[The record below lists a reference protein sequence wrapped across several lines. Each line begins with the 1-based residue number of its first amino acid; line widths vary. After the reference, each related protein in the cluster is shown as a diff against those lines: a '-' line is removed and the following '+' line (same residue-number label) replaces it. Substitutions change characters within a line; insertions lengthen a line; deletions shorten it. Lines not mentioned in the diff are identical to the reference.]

1 MPASQELL
9 NQGRYRIV
17 QPIAENIGSRSF
29 DAVDTVSNVNVVV
42 KEILSPLGK
51 VATPSQLENLKISFT
66 NQARL
71 LKDLRH
77 NHLLNV
83 TDYFSEVGRQYLVLE
98 SIDGTY
104 LSTILNSANDAEFDL
119 TKKTG
124 WIVQLLDAV
133 EFLQSRTIGFVHGKI
148 DPWNIIISRSGEL
161 KLLSV
166 PSVSEND
173 QPLDTSVAEVAD
185 KEERLCYSPLE
196 IIWGDLDPAS
206 QKVISQCYDEQSE
219 AILLSPAD
227 ARSDVYSIGAVIYH
241 LISGQKPVDALER
254 SIELLESK
262 PDPLK
267 LPPSIA
273 LGLANF
279 LQRSLEIKR
288 EDRFDSAAAMHRE
301 LTQLIENG
309 VLPRPDREEVSGA
322 SVKGVPSPQN
332 DSKPKKSEGLDRSSV
347 SIPKTPRSS
356 SLRPDNNIPDIVTV
370 PSPSDDDLLGIE
382 SASSTLVE
390 NNLRAD
396 HENHRDLASAA
407 NDKEQHK
414 QKAYGDDILELTGAD
429 TLDSDNDKQVSF
441 GYEPNIE
448 NSNRVPMYAVFA
460 GLAAVII
467 IAVVGGWMFLGSN
480 STTAQPEQISVTA
493 PPQQPAQ
500 TQDQQDLNGGVP
512 ETAPESA
519 FTQSEK
525 ENSVNETAAKA
536 APTQTPE
543 KKKTPTPEPTK
554 AKAVTPKKVTV
565 DDLINDN

>member
-124 WIVQLLDAV
+124 WIIQLLDAV

-148 DPWNIIISRSGEL
+148 DPWNIIISATGEL

-166 PSVSEND
+166 PSISEND

-196 IIWGDLDPAS
+196 MIWGDLDPAS

-219 AILLSPAD
+219 AILLSPPD
-227 ARSDVYSIGAVIYH
+227 ARSDVYSLGAVIYH
-241 LISGQKPVDALER
+241 IISGQKPVDALER

-309 VLPRPDREEVSGA
+309 VLPRPDRVEVSGA
-322 SVKGVPSPQN
+322 SVEGLPSSQN
-332 DSKPKKSEGLDRSSV
+332 DSKPKKSEGLNGSSV
-347 SIPKTPRSS
+347 SIPKTPPSS
-356 SLRPDNNIPDIVTV
+356 SMRPDNNIPDNVTV
-370 PSPSDDDLLGIE
+370 PSRSDDDLLGIE
-382 SASSTLVE
+382 SVSPTVVE
-390 NNLRAD
+390 NNLGAD
-396 HENHRDLASAA
+396 HESRSDLAAA
-407 NDKEQHK
+407 AKNKEEHK
-414 QKAYGDDILELTGAD
+414 QKAYGNDILELAGAD
-429 TLDSDNDKQVSF
+429 ILDSDSDKQVSF
-441 GYEPNIE
+441 GYETDTE
-448 NSNRVPMYAVFA
+448 SSNRVPMYAVFA
-460 GLAAVII
+460 GLAAVVIV
-467 IAVVGGWMFLGSN
+467 AVIGGWMFLGSS
-480 STTAQPEQISVTA
+480 STTSQPEQISVTS
-493 PPQQPAQ
+493 PPVEQPVEPQEQNAA
-500 TQDQQDLNGGVP
+500 VP
-512 ETAPESA
+512 ENSPESA
-519 FTQSEK
+519 FTRSD
-525 ENSVNETAAKA
+525 NDASVNETAAKA

-554 AKAVTPKKVTV
+554 AKAETPKKVTV